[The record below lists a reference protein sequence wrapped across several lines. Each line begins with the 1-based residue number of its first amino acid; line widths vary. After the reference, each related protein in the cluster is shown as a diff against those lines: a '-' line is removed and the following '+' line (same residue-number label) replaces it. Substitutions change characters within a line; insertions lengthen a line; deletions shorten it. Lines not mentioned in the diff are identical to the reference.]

1 MKPDD
6 SHVSPGALA
15 TLRATLRTLDH
26 RGYNAYKV
34 LTGAAYEAAGFEITV
49 AHVQGDPFA
58 DPSRL
63 RARAGASVASLPD
76 QAVAAPD
83 ARRATADYLHRR
95 LAGAL
100 SAESRP
106 MGSGGGGRLTTPPPV
121 QQVLTRSAVRVDERG
136 AVELRFR
143 AGLPA
148 RGRRIMGEAAASLLC
163 DAVPAALGQVLPLDP
178 AGLAALLDHVR
189 TVEDAVALRLALES
203 AGLVAFVG
211 DGAVLP
217 RRSGVDEAPL
227 EPDRAVPFRSP
238 ASLRVEIETPHRGRL
253 GGMGIRRGVTLIA
266 GGGYHG
272 KSTLLRAIE
281 RGVYDHVPG
290 DGRER
295 VVSVPG
301 AAKIRAEDRRSI
313 AGTDISNFITGLPSG
328 ADTAS
333 FHTADASGSTSQA
346 AAIAEAL
353 EAGATC
359 LLVDEDTSAT
369 NFMIRDARMRR
380 LIDAAD
386 EPITPYND
394 RARQLLE
401 REGVSSILVLG
412 GSGEYF
418 DIADAV
424 IAMRAYLPED
434 VTSTAVRIADDDPN
448 PGPDPPPWRPV
459 RPHEAVLADRSW
471 IADERIRVPSPRRI
485 LFGRRE
491 LDLAAVEQ
499 IVDRAQTRAIGLA
512 LLRLARDPAAARGLL
527 VDAIGRLMEELETR
541 GLDALEAYPTGDL
554 AAFRPL
560 DLAAALH
567 RIRPRQSSADAPK
580 KE

>member
-1 MKPDD
+1 MSPDD
-6 SHVSPGALA
+6 PLASPGGLETLGAR
-15 TLRATLRTLDH
+15 LRALDR
-26 RGYNAYKV
+26 RGYKAYKV
-34 LTGAAYEAAGFEITV
+34 LTGAAYDAAGFGITV
-49 AHVQGDPFA
+49 ARVQGDPFA

-63 RARAGASVASLPD
+63 EARAGASVASLPEE
-76 QAVAAPD
+76 AVAAPD

-95 LAGAL
+95 LAAAL
-100 SAESRP
+100 SAGSRRV
-106 MGSGGGGRLTTPPPV
+106 GSGGGGLLTTPPPV

-148 RGRRIMGEAAASLLC
+148 RGRRILGEAAASLLC
-163 DAVPAALGQVLPLDP
+163 GAVPAALSHVLPLDP
-178 AGLAALLDHVR
+178 DGIAALLDHVR
-189 TVEDAVALRLALES
+189 TVEDAVALRQALEP

-227 EPDRAVPFRSP
+227 DPARAVPFRSP
-238 ASLRVEIETPHRGRL
+238 ASLRVEIETPHSGRL
-253 GGMGIRRGVTLIA
+253 GGMGIRRGVTLIV

-281 RGVYDHVPG
+281 RGVYDHLPG

-295 VVSVPG
+295 VVTVPG

-313 AGTDISNFITGLPSG
+313 AGTDISNFITGLPSR
-328 ADTAS
+328 ADTTS

-380 LIDAAD
+380 LIEAAD
-386 EPITPYND
+386 EPITPFND
-394 RARQLLE
+394 RARQLVE
-401 REGVSSILVLG
+401 REGVSSVLVLG

-418 DIADAV
+418 DVADTV
-424 IAMRAYLPED
+424 IALRAYLAED
-434 VTSTAVRIADDDPN
+434 VTSKAARIAAEDPH
-448 PGPDPPPWRPV
+448 PGPDPPPWSPV
-459 RPHEAVLADRSW
+459 RSHEAALANRSW
-471 IADERIRVPSPRRI
+471 IADERIRVPSPRRV

-491 LDLAAVEQ
+491 LDLGAVEQ

-512 LLRLARDPAAARGLL
+512 LMRLARDPTAARGLL

-541 GLDALEAYPTGDL
+541 GLDALQAHPTGDL

-567 RIRPRQSSADAPK
+567 RIRPRQSSADAPA